1 MEQIFFGGGLSLLL
15 CGGVLAL
22 LVRGVGG
29 RLSMLWA
36 VRILRVAAVVGLF
49 SVGAGLA
56 WLGVGLVLV
65 LGFQ

>member
-1 MEQIFFGGGLSLLL
+1 M
-15 CGGVLAL
+15 L

-29 RLSMLWA
+29 RLAMLWA
-36 VRILRVAAVVGLF
+36 VRVLRVAAVVGLF